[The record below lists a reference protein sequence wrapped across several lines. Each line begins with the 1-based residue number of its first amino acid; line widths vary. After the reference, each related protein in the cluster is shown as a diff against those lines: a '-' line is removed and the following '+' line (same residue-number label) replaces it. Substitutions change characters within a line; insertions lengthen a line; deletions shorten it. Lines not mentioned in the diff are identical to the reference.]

1 MKILKKIINKINEK
15 RQEKMHKRCQM
26 MNSEIICAIAHQ
38 VKKEQEKENVSIPV
52 FMEVQSRYDSLKL
65 QSYQDV
71 VNAYK
76 LFYNKGLV
84 SGISL

>member
-1 MKILKKIINKINEK
+1 
-15 RQEKMHKRCQM
+15 MHKRCQM

-38 VKKEQEKENVSIPV
+38 VKKEQEKEIVSIPV
-52 FMEVQSRYDSLKL
+52 FMEVQSRYDGLKL